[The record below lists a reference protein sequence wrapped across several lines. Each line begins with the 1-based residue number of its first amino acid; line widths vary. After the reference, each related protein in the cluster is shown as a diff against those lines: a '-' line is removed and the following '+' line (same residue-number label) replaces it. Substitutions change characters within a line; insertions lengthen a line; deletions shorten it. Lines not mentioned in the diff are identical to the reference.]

1 MRPKRLL
8 YFALGI
14 VVVVGMGA
22 LSFDDSSIT
31 FADGT
36 TQTTAATP
44 ATDSWPMICKTD
56 LDIPLLTW
64 ATSNTLFCRSPQP
77 EVPGGTIG
85 SGAGVPDGHYFVVTD
100 VTAHCG
106 SFFDD
111 GCEGAYFALR
121 RVNIGSPFVVE
132 EWFYFLS
139 AVNAN
144 IATVTV
150 AATGPQV
157 ILAPGDYLTAF
168 PYTGAGTDENTDISL
183 QVSGYLSDRPERFR
197 S

>member
-1 MRPKRLL
+1 VRQKRLL

-22 LSFDDSSIT
+22 LSFDDSTIT
-31 FADGT
+31 FTDGT
-36 TQTTAATP
+36 TQTTAATL
-44 ATDSWPMICKTD
+44 ATDSWPMICKTAEH
-56 LDIPLLTW
+56 IPLLTW
-64 ATSNTLFCRSPQP
+64 STSNTLFCRSPQP
-77 EVPGGTIG
+77 DVPGGTIG
-85 SGAGVPDGHYFVVTD
+85 SGSGVPDEHYFVVTD
-100 VTAHCG
+100 VTAYCG
-106 SFFDD
+106 SFVDD
-111 GCEGAYFALR
+111 GCVGARFALR
-121 RVNIGSPFVVE
+121 RVNIDSPLAVE

-139 AVNAN
+139 AVHAN

-150 AATGPQV
+150 AATAPQI
-157 ILAPGDYLTAF
+157 ILAEGDYLTAF